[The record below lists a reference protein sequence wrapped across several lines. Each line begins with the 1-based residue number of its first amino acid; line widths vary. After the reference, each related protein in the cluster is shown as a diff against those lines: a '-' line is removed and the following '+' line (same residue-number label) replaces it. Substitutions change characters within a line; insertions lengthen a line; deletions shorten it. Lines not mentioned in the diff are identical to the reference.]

1 MWVWLAGVDPEDEGR
16 AGMKR
21 LEGRFIF
28 VEQGGLYIKFLEKKT
43 LILSHA
49 ILFKMFLFLTW
60 ARMEDLLKAS

>member
-1 MWVWLAGVDPEDEGR
+1 M
-16 AGMKR
+16 MR

-60 ARMEDLLKAS
+60 ARMEDLLTAS